1 MAPASVGAVDGSA
14 KHSWEVTAPLWL
26 WSSNDSWHFLTV
38 PEETSDE
45 IADLAEG
52 RTGGFGSVRVEVTC
66 GATTWLTSLFP
77 SKEQAAYILPMKAA
91 VRRAEGLS
99 VGEPARVRITAVH
112 L

>member
-1 MAPASVGAVDGSA
+1 MVGASVGGVDGTGR
-14 KHSWEVTAPLWL
+14 HSWEVTAPLWL
-26 WSSNDSWHFLTV
+26 WGSNESWHFLTV

-52 RTGGFGSVRVEVTC
+52 RAGGFGSVRVEVTC
-66 GATTWLTSLFP
+66 GGTTWLTSLFP

-91 VRRAEGLS
+91 VRRAEGLAA
-99 VGEPARVRITAVH
+99 GEPATVRITAVH